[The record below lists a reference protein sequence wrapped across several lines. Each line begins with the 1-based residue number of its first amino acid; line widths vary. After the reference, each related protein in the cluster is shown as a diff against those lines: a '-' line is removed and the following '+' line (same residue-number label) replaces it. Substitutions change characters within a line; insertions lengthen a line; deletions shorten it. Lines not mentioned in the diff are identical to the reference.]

1 MDDALLQK
9 FQCLRCGK
17 CCMWEGP
24 VRVNEEEIEKIA
36 LFLNIPLKEFIE
48 EHTVLA
54 PDRKS
59 LSLKEAP
66 DGSCVYYDKEEHKC
80 ILQSVKPA
88 QCKAFPFTWN
98 FPGWDKVCEGGK
110 ALEKGSASSKDS
122 VD

>member
-36 LFLNIPLKEFIE
+36 LFLHIPLKEFIE

-110 ALEKGSASSKDS
+110 ALEKVRKKCFMK
-122 VD
+122 